1 MENLGA
7 IKGCPTPIFSLVS
20 ILLITAPASISEP
33 VAASVNILPIGN
45 ALFILT
51 FLITISQG
59 SPS

>member
-7 IKGCPTPIFSLVS
+7 MEGCPTPIFSLVS

-51 FLITISQG
+51 F
-59 SPS
+59 